1 MAEIILIPYPKNI
14 DSKKERL
21 SMASIKANNKD
32 GKTVSFRF
40 RCCVDREEN
49 GKQVFRTLTWHI
61 PDGLTPSK
69 AERAAKKAAAEWEK
83 QVKTEYEADLKN
95 PERVKQREI
104 DRTKTDFADFI
115 QNVWFPLCVC
125 DGEHKHT
132 TVEFYRN
139 ITNKIAEYFKGAILQ
154 QITSLQIQKYIIYL
168 RTEYRSKQGK
178 PVSDKTIRHHYCML
192 TLVFGFAEEQELIT
206 KNPMDKVECPK
217 LAKKKVDA
225 LTQEQAKQF
234 FSLLPSAPLEFRCML
249 YLFITTGLRRG
260 ELLGLQWGDMD
271 FDNLTIEI
279 KRNVTYTKRNGI
291 VVDTP
296 KTENSERTI
305 PILPALAELL
315 KRYKLQ
321 YHPFGKSNAFVFPS
335 NKGNTLPRDPNA
347 ITRKVKNFMK
357 RNGLPDLSP
366 HDLRHSCATL
376 LLSNGADI
384 KSVQEILGHTDAS
397 TTLNFYVRADMRN
410 MQTATNKLAAA
421 FGLS

>member
-1 MAEIILIPYPKNI
+1 
-14 DSKKERL
+14 
-21 SMASIKANNKD
+21 MASIKSNIKD

-83 QVKTEYEADLKN
+83 QVKAEFEAEQNN
-95 PERVKQREI
+95 PELKRQREI

-115 QNVWFPLCVC
+115 ENTWFPLCVC

-139 ITNKIAEYFKGAILQ
+139 ITKKIAAYFKGAILQ

-321 YHPFGKSNAFVFPS
+321 YHPFSKSNAFVFPS
-335 NKGNTLPRDPNA
+335 DKGNTLPRDPNA

>member
-1 MAEIILIPYPKNI
+1 M
-14 DSKKERL
+14 
-21 SMASIKANNKD
+21 
-32 GKTVSFRF
+32 
-40 RCCVDREEN
+40 
-49 GKQVFRTLTWHI
+49 
-61 PDGLTPSK
+61 
-69 AERAAKKAAAEWEK
+69 
-83 QVKTEYEADLKN
+83 
-95 PERVKQREI
+95 
-104 DRTKTDFADFI
+104 
-115 QNVWFPLCVC
+115 WFPLRVC

-192 TLVFGFAEEQELIT
+192 TLVFGFAEEQELIN

-260 ELLGLQWGDMD
+260 ELLGLQWGDID
-271 FDNLTIEI
+271 FENLTIEI

-321 YHPFGKSNAFVFPS
+321 YHPFSKSNAFVFPS
-335 NKGNTLPRDPNA
+335 DKGNTLPRDPNA

>member
-1 MAEIILIPYPKNI
+1 
-14 DSKKERL
+14 
-21 SMASIKANNKD
+21 MASIKANIKD

-40 RCCVDREEN
+40 RCCVDRAEN

-83 QVKTEYEADLKN
+83 QVKAEFEAEQNN
-95 PERVKQREI
+95 PELKRQREI

-115 QNVWFPLCVC
+115 ENTWFPLCVC

-139 ITNKIAEYFKGAILQ
+139 ITKKIAAYFKGAILQ

-305 PILPALAELL
+305 PILSALAELL

-335 NKGNTLPRDPNA
+335 DKGNTLPRDPNA

>member
-1 MAEIILIPYPKNI
+1 
-14 DSKKERL
+14 
-21 SMASIKANNKD
+21 MASIKANIKD

-69 AERAAKKAAAEWEK
+69 AERAAKAAANEWEK
-83 QVKTEYEADLKN
+83 QVKFEYEQDLKD
-95 PERVKQREI
+95 PERAKKREI
-104 DRTKTDFADFI
+104 DRTKTDFVDFI
-115 QNVWFPLCVC
+115 QNVWFPLRVC

-168 RTEYRSKQGK
+168 RTKYRSKQGK

-206 KNPMDKVECPK
+206 KSPMDKVECPK
-217 LAKKKVDA
+217 LKKKKVDA
-225 LTQEQAKQF
+225 FTQEQAKQF
-234 FSLLPSAPLEFRCML
+234 FSLLPSTPLDFRCML
-249 YLFITTGLRRG
+249 YLFITTGSRRG
-260 ELLGLQWGDMD
+260 ELLGLQWGDID

-279 KRNVTYTKRNGI
+279 KRSVTYTKRNGI

-296 KTENSERTI
+296 KTENSTRII
-305 PILPALAELL
+305 PLLSAVSELL
-315 KRYKLQ
+315 KKYKREF
-321 YHPFGKSNAFVFPS
+321 YPFSRENAFIFPS
-335 NKGNTLPRDPNA
+335 AKAPTNPRHPQA

-366 HDLRHSCATL
+366 QDLRHSCATL
-376 LLSNGADI
+376 LLNNGADI

-421 FGLS
+421 FGL

>member
-1 MAEIILIPYPKNI
+1 
-14 DSKKERL
+14 
-21 SMASIKANNKD
+21 MASIKANIKD

-69 AERAAKKAAAEWEK
+69 AERAAKAAANEWEK
-83 QVKTEYEADLKN
+83 QVKFEYEQDLKD
-95 PERVKQREI
+95 PERAKKREI
-104 DRTKTDFADFI
+104 DRTKTDFVDFI
-115 QNVWFPLCVC
+115 QNVWFPLRVC

-154 QITSLQIQKYIIYL
+154 QITALQIQKYIIYL

-217 LAKKKVDA
+217 LQKKKVDA
-225 LTQEQAKQF
+225 LTQEQAQQF
-234 FSLLPSAPLEFRCML
+234 FSLLPSVPLDFRCML

-260 ELLGLQWGDMD
+260 ELLGLQWGDID

-305 PILPALAELL
+305 PVLPVVAELL
-315 KRYKLQ
+315 KKYKREF
-321 YHPFGKSNAFVFPS
+321 YPFSRGNAFVFPS
-335 NKGNTLPRDPNA
+335 EKSDKLPRNPHA
-347 ITRKVKNFMK
+347 ITRRVKNFMK
-357 RNGLPDLSP
+357 KNGLPDLSP

-376 LLSNGADI
+376 LLNNGADI

-421 FGLS
+421 FGL

>member
-1 MAEIILIPYPKNI
+1 
-14 DSKKERL
+14 
-21 SMASIKANNKD
+21 MASIKANNKD